1 MDFDERLEKAIA
13 RGEKVRE
20 AQEREAAGRAPTE
33 EEFKRLHATLRLDLA
48 DHIEK
53 CLQKLPDHFPGFRWE
68 SIVGDRGWGA
78 ACSRD
83 DVALGDSGRRNW
95 YSRLEVTVRPYS
107 AAHVVEIAAKGTIRN
122 KEVFARSQF
131 QKLAESDVQ
140 SLRDAVDLWVLEYAE
155 KYATAK

>member
-20 AQEREAAGRAPTE
+20 AQEREAAGRALTE

-107 AAHVVEIAAKGTIRN
+107 AAHVVEIAAKGTIRCHPAACRC
-122 KEVFARSQF
+122 AR
-131 QKLAESDVQ
+131 
-140 SLRDAVDLWVLEYAE
+140 
-155 KYATAK
+155 

>member
-1 MDFDERLEKAIA
+1 M
-13 RGEKVRE
+13 
-20 AQEREAAGRAPTE
+20 
-33 EEFKRLHATLRLDLA
+33 
-48 DHIEK
+48 
-53 CLQKLPDHFPGFRWE
+53 
-68 SIVGDRGWGA
+68 
-78 ACSRD
+78 
-83 DVALGDSGRRNW
+83 
-95 YSRLEVTVRPYS
+95 TVRPYS

>member
-20 AQEREAAGRAPTE
+20 AQEREAAGRALSE

>member
-20 AQEREAAGRAPTE
+20 AQEREAAGRALTE
-33 EEFKRLHATLRLDLA
+33 EEFKRLHATVRLDLA

-83 DVALGDSGRRNW
+83 DVALGDGGRRNW

-107 AAHVVEIAAKGTIRN
+107 PAHVIEIAAKGTIRN

-155 KYATAK
+155 KYATAR

>member
-20 AQEREAAGRAPTE
+20 AQEREAAGQALSE

>member
-20 AQEREAAGRAPTE
+20 AQEREAAGRALTE

-122 KEVFARSQF
+122 KEVVARSQF

>member
-20 AQEREAAGRAPTE
+20 AQEREAAGRALSE
-33 EEFKRLHATLRLDLA
+33 EEFKRLHSAIRLDLA

-83 DVALGDSGRRNW
+83 DVALGDGGRRNW

-107 AAHVVEIAAKGTIRN
+107 SAHVVEIAAKGTIRN

-131 QKLAESDVQ
+131 QKLTESDVH

-155 KYATAK
+155 KYASAK

>member
-20 AQEREAAGRAPTE
+20 AQEREAAGRALTE

-155 KYATAK
+155 KYAIAK

>member
-20 AQEREAAGRAPTE
+20 AQEREAAGRALTE

>member
-20 AQEREAAGRAPTE
+20 AQEREAAGQALSE

-68 SIVGDRGWGA
+68 SIVGDRGWGGQLA
-78 ACSRD
+78 RD